1 MSEHFIS
8 VLFSSTAEVQ
18 KGTKQWKKDKM
29 CWSVQN
35 VLICTTCVDL
45 YTNKYQSFT
54 SPAVTP
60 RVREV
65 QTNLKDLLC
74 NFFPFS
80 RIWAP
85 RCYLSLRFNMNIQN
99 SLRVH
104 LIGHH
109 SEVPRQGR
117 PAPSLETCDKKDY
130 YHNSHWVASQTSDK
144 LISEYNE
151 LASSQSN
158 NLREKNWMTKMTA
171 LGLQGSSSPGQTLQL

>member
-1 MSEHFIS
+1 MGEFSNEWTLYMSFIQQHS
-8 VLFSSTAEVQ
+8 GST
-18 KGTKQWKKDKM
+18 KGNQAMEKR
-29 CWSVQN
+29 QN

-65 QTNLKDLLC
+65 QTNQEDLLC

-80 RIWAP
+80 RSWAP
-85 RCYLSLRFNMNIQN
+85 ACYLSLRFNMNIQN

-109 SEVPRQGR
+109 SGVPRQGR

-158 NLREKNWMTKMTA
+158 NLREKNWMTKMTE
-171 LGLQGSSSPGQTLQL
+171 LGLQGTRAPGQTLQL